1 LVLVLELLE
10 GEDDLPAPGGRR
22 RRRLVLAMDCEGQDQ
37 CNKSDLRRIAHVKIF
52 EF

>member
-22 RRRLVLAMDCEGQDQ
+22 RLILAMDCESQNQGY
-37 CNKSDLRRIAHVKIF
+37 KSDLRRIAHVKIF